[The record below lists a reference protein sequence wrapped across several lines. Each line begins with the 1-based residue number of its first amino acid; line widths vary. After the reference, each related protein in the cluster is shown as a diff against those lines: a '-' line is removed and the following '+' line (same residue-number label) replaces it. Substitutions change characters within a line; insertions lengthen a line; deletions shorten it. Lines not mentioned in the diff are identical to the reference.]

1 MRKVSFA
8 PEICVTCGTCS
19 IACAVVHSMS
29 GDPTGAALE
38 VPVPR
43 ARVHIAEKGG
53 KLKLVR
59 CRNCRKAKCIAACPE
74 KAIKKN
80 AQDYVLIDER
90 LCNGC
95 WKCIE
100 ACPFQAI
107 VKSDDEKVAQK
118 CDSCLDRPVPA
129 CVESCNVKALK
140 VEEVEM
146 EEEG

>member
-8 PEICVTCGTCS
+8 ADKCMTCGTCS
-19 IACAVVHSMS
+19 IACAVVHSKS
-29 GDPTGAALE
+29 NDVTEAALE
-38 VPVPR
+38 VPAPM
-43 ARVHIAEKGG
+43 ARVHIAEKSG

-59 CRNCRKAKCIAACPE
+59 CRNCRKAKCMAACPE
-74 KAIKKN
+74 HAIKKN
-80 AQDYVLIDER
+80 ARNYVLIDEK

-95 WKCIE
+95 WKCVE

-107 VKSDDEKVAQK
+107 VRSDDDKVAQK